1 MKYKLLLYSYDKYK
15 LGRCCTFFPRKK
27 VRFPLKYKLQEF
39 LQWEIFLQAT
49 NFLLTYLV
57 IIDISV
63 MAKSIRY
70 DSSGD

>member
-15 LGRCCTFFPRKK
+15 LGRCCTFFPKK
-27 VRFPLKYKLQEF
+27 KGKFPFWYKLQEF
-39 LQWEIFLQAT
+39 LQWGIFLQAT
-49 NFLLTYLV
+49 NLLLTHSV

-70 DSSGD
+70 DSSSD